1 MLQEGRRG
9 GGVDGGMGG
18 PGGSEQHHGLGL
30 RPPVR
35 YQTVDQPWRPAAGVQ
50 GAPVRLSAMASQLAA
65 PLLLSSTTSDNLGP
79 RPRLPQKGRRARIA
93 SPANRRYRRLRRAQP
108 REQTARVLH
117 TSDRAASNVRRM
129 AHTQKK
135 KNLAAVANIKLNPE
149 ETAGAVNSRCLCTLT
164 ACPSP
169 SSPFL
174 WKKPTSAIHFL
185 SGGTEWRVTWVSL
198 RQLVALKLKSRCWF
212 IWVIYSYP

>member
-108 REQTARVLH
+108 REVLQQTARVLH

-135 KNLAAVANIKLNPE
+135 KKPGSSCKHQ
-149 ETAGAVNSRCLCTLT
+149 TKPRRNSRCR
-164 ACPSP
+164 
-169 SSPFL
+169 
-174 WKKPTSAIHFL
+174 K
-185 SGGTEWRVTWVSL
+185 
-198 RQLVALKLKSRCWF
+198 
-212 IWVIYSYP
+212 